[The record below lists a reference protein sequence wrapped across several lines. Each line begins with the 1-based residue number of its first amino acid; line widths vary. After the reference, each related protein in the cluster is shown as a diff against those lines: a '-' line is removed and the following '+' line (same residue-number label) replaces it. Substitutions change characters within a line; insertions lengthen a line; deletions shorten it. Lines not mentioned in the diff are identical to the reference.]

1 MKKTIEIL
9 VGIPCSG
16 KSSYVNKKLSTG
28 QLGDNV
34 ALSRDEYRLTFLP
47 KDYKHNSKDENWI
60 TEIYNLD
67 LQNMVAGGNYNI
79 ILDNTHCKEKYID
92 EIITKYSE
100 HANIK
105 IIFFNISLTEA
116 HIRNVL
122 RCIKTGKWIPI
133 AIINSMYKNYNKLN
147 RKKYGKYMVY

>member
-16 KSSYVNKKLSTG
+16 KSSYVNRRLSLGKLG
-28 QLGDNV
+28 EQV
-34 ALSRDEYRLTFLP
+34 ALSRDEYRLQYLP
-47 KDYKHNSKDENWI
+47 KNYKHNSKDEDWI

-67 LQNMVAGGNYNI
+67 LQNMVAGGNYDI

-92 EIITKYSE
+92 EIIKKYSA

-105 IIFFNISLTEA
+105 VIFFDISLIES

-122 RCIKTGKWIPI
+122 RYIKTGKWIPI

-147 RKKYGKYMVY
+147 RMKYGKYK